1 MQNIQISTLY
11 RKSQSTKNRKKIM
24 SKSKYNISESLTDST
39 NAHNQKDCKLADQIC
54 TTKKM

>member
-1 MQNIQISTLY
+1 
-11 RKSQSTKNRKKIM
+11 M

-54 TTKKM
+54 TTKKMWEEACATDEIYQFAQHHKV